1 MTEGRDEGTG
11 ELAAALASTQRPPL
25 RLAVF
30 ELVSLQRCFTR
41 SLDVPPH
48 RWGSV
53 VLCPVYLPTK
63 PLPQL
68 RITGCPKCRSEY
80 QFLQVSIK
88 PAPPFCLKV
97 NRKTSLPLY
106 LDSDH
111 SKQSLQNPLS
121 VSIPSH
127 IGKGGKVTQE
137 IHDHLLLGKFYQV
150 ICGTAHSSI

>member
-1 MTEGRDEGTG
+1 MTEGGYEGSG
-11 ELAAALASTQRPPL
+11 ELAAALASTHGPPL

-30 ELVSLQRCFTR
+30 ELVSLQRCFTG

-48 RWGSV
+48 HWGGV
-53 VLCPVYLPTK
+53 VLSPVYLPSK

-68 RITGCPKCRSEY
+68 RITGGPKCRSAY
-80 QFLQVSIK
+80 QFLQASIK

-111 SKQSLQNPLS
+111 SK
-121 VSIPSH
+121 
-127 IGKGGKVTQE
+127 
-137 IHDHLLLGKFYQV
+137 
-150 ICGTAHSSI
+150 

>member
-1 MTEGRDEGTG
+1 MTEGGFEGTG
-11 ELAAALASTQRPPL
+11 ELAAALASTHRPPL

-48 RWGSV
+48 HCGGGRV
-53 VLCPVYLPTK
+53 VLSPVYLSPK

-68 RITGCPKCRSEY
+68 RITGGPKCRTAY

-88 PAPPFCLKV
+88 PAPSFCLKV

-111 SKQSLQNPLS
+111 SK
-121 VSIPSH
+121 
-127 IGKGGKVTQE
+127 
-137 IHDHLLLGKFYQV
+137 
-150 ICGTAHSSI
+150 